1 MQIGSRAQAV
11 IKEVDNYG
19 KYEEQKCFDLYTYMW
34 LHLNVDYEPIALL
47 GKKNEVSEVYAVSRM
62 KPVYL
67 QRKYKGKEEKIN
79 IVGSWKKYCNNNI
92 FKG

>member
-1 MQIGSRAQAV
+1 
-11 IKEVDNYG
+11 
-19 KYEEQKCFDLYTYMW
+19 MW

-67 QRKYKGKEEKIN
+67 QRKYKGKEDKIN

-92 FKG
+92 SSRVKKGRRLGRNNVPVTTWVVSVFLR